1 MDEELRWTDAVG
13 QAELVRSGAISPNE
27 LLDAG
32 RDRIREIDPVLH
44 CIVAHLE
51 PGAEGPADDSE
62 ADAPFPGVPFLV
74 KDLSL
79 EIAGAPFTEG
89 SRWLKDNVSSHDQE
103 LVRRYRQAGL
113 AILGKTNIPEFGL
126 TPHCEPVLHGAT
138 RNPWNLSLSTSGSS
152 GGSAAAVA
160 SGMVPMAHGNDLGGS
175 LRYPAAWCGVFG
187 FKPTRGRVPMGPEYG
202 DVAGGFAVEHALTR
216 SVRDSA
222 ALLDATAGQALGDPY
237 WAPPQARP
245 FLLETGTVPGKLRI
259 AATATPN
266 SGQHVH
272 PDYLRVFEETVE
284 LLAGLGH
291 SVTDAHPGTLGRAGH
306 RAVRAVY
313 GGAIAWIEAYWT
325 QRMGRPPE
333 AGEIEP
339 FTAADFERSRA
350 VTGGQYLLG
359 MEELQRFSRRLAGFF
374 EEFDAWMTPTVGWPP
389 LPLGTLVGT
398 EEEPLRG
405 EREASRFLMFD
416 GEYANISGNPAMSV
430 PLGVDSTG
438 LPVGMSFL
446 GRFGDE
452 ATLFRLAGQL
462 EKAAPWA
469 DRKPEALA
477 RALSASL

>member
-13 QAELVRSGAISPNE
+13 QAELVRSGAISPSE

-44 CIVAHLE
+44 CVVAHLE
-51 PGAEGPADDSE
+51 PGAADQAPDT
-62 ADAPFPGVPFLV
+62 PFPGVPFLV

-89 SRWLKDNVSSHDQE
+89 SRWLKDNVSSQDQE

-113 AILGKTNIPEFGL
+113 AILGKTNTPEFGL
-126 TPHCEPVLHGAT
+126 SPHCEPALHGAT
-138 RNPWNLSLSTSGSS
+138 RNPWNLGLSTSGSS

-222 ALLDATAGQALGDPY
+222 ALLDATAGPSPGDPY

-245 FLLETGTVPGKLRI
+245 FLLEAGTVPGKLRI

-266 SGQHVH
+266 SGQQVH
-272 PDYLRVFEETVE
+272 PDYLSVFEETVE

-291 SVTDAHPGTLGRAGH
+291 TVTEAHPESLGRAGH

-325 QRMGRPPE
+325 QRMGRSPE

-339 FTAADFERSRA
+339 FTVANFERSRA

-374 EEFDAWMTPTVGWPP
+374 EEFDVWMTPTVGWPP
-389 LPLGTLVGT
+389 LPLGTLRGT

-405 EREASRFLMFD
+405 EREAGRFLMFD

-477 RALSASL
+477 RTLAAPL

>member
-13 QAELVRSGAISPNE
+13 QAELVRSGAVSPDE

-51 PGAEGPADDSE
+51 PGAADPAP
-62 ADAPFPGVPFLV
+62 DAPFPGIPFLV

-79 EIAGAPFTEG
+79 EIAGTPFTEG
-89 SRWLKDNVSSHDQE
+89 SRWLKDNVSSQDQE
-103 LVRRYRQAGL
+103 LVLRYRRAGL
-113 AILGKTNIPEFGL
+113 AILGKTNTPEFGL
-126 TPHCEPVLHGAT
+126 SPHCEPALHGAT
-138 RNPWNLSLSTSGSS
+138 RNPWNLGLSTSGSS

-160 SGMVPMAHGNDLGGS
+160 AGMVPMAHGNDLGGS

-222 ALLDATAGQALGDPY
+222 ALLDATAGQSLGDPY

-245 FLLETGTVPGKLRI
+245 FLIEAGTVPGMLRI

-266 SGQHVH
+266 SGQQVH
-272 PDYLRVFEETVE
+272 PDYMRVFEETVE

-291 SVTDAHPGTLGRAGH
+291 TVTEAHPEGLGRAGH

-333 AGEIEP
+333 PGEIEP

-374 EEFDAWMTPTVGWPP
+374 EEFDVWMTPTVGWPP
-389 LPLGTLVGT
+389 LPLGALRGT
-398 EEEPLRG
+398 EGEPLRG
-405 EREASRFLMFD
+405 EREAGRFLMFD

-430 PLGVDSTG
+430 PVGVDSTG

-477 RALSASL
+477 RALAAPL

>member
-13 QAELVRSGAISPNE
+13 QAELVQSGAISPGE

-51 PGAEGPADDSE
+51 PGAEGPAPG
-62 ADAPFPGVPFLV
+62 APFPRVPFLV

-79 EIAGAPFTEG
+79 EIAGAPFNEG
-89 SRWLKDNVSSHDQE
+89 SRWLKDNVSSQDQE
-103 LVRRYRQAGL
+103 LARRYRQAGL
-113 AILGKTNIPEFGL
+113 AILGKTNTPEFGL
-126 TPHCEPVLHGAT
+126 SPHCEPALHGAT
-138 RNPWNLSLSTSGSS
+138 RNPWDLGLSTSGSS

-222 ALLDATAGQALGDPY
+222 ALLDATAGQSPGDPY
-237 WAPPQARP
+237 WAPPRARP
-245 FLLETGTVPGKLRI
+245 FLLEAGTAPGKLRI

-266 SGQHVH
+266 SGQQVH
-272 PDYLRVFEETVE
+272 PDYLGVFEETVE

-291 SVTDAHPGTLGRAGH
+291 SVTEAHPEGLGRAGH

-339 FTAADFERSRA
+339 FTAADVERSRA
-350 VTGGQYLLG
+350 LTGGQYLLG
-359 MEELQRFSRRLAGFF
+359 MGELQRFSRRLAGFF
-374 EEFDAWMTPTVGWPP
+374 EEFDVWMTPTVGWPP
-389 LPLGTLVGT
+389 LPLGTLNGT

-405 EREASRFLMFD
+405 EREAGRFLMFD

-430 PLGVDSTG
+430 PLGVDSAG

-469 DRKPEALA
+469 DRKPEALE
-477 RALSASL
+477 RALAAPHSS

>member
-13 QAELVRSGAISPNE
+13 QAELVRSGAVSPDE

-51 PGAEGPADDSE
+51 PGAADPAP
-62 ADAPFPGVPFLV
+62 DAPFPGIPFLV

-79 EIAGAPFTEG
+79 EIAGTPFTEG
-89 SRWLKDNVSSHDQE
+89 SRWLKDNVSSQDQE
-103 LVRRYRQAGL
+103 LVLRYRRAGL
-113 AILGKTNIPEFGL
+113 AILGKTNTPEFGL
-126 TPHCEPVLHGAT
+126 SPHCEPALHGAT
-138 RNPWNLSLSTSGSS
+138 RNPWNLGLSTSGSS

-160 SGMVPMAHGNDLGGS
+160 AGMVPMAHGNDLGGS

-222 ALLDATAGQALGDPY
+222 ALLDATAGQSLGDPY

-245 FLLETGTVPGKLRI
+245 FLIEAGTVPGMLRI

-266 SGQHVH
+266 SGQQVH
-272 PDYLRVFEETVE
+272 PDYMRVFEETVE

-291 SVTDAHPGTLGRAGH
+291 TVTEAHPEGLGRAGH

-333 AGEIEP
+333 PGEIEP

-374 EEFDAWMTPTVGWPP
+374 EEFDVWMTPTVGWPP
-389 LPLGTLVGT
+389 LPLGALRGT
-398 EEEPLRG
+398 EGEPLRG
-405 EREASRFLMFD
+405 EREAGRFLMFD

-430 PLGVDSTG
+430 PVGVDSTG

-477 RALSASL
+477 RALAVPL